1 MHYDMYGEAVRLPGG
16 DPVEQ
21 HPVEST
27 VIEAIGYSRVLEI
40 RFESGQ
46 VYQYYDVP
54 DDIFDAM
61 LNAPSKGKFFNQNI
75 RGKFRYREI
84 EVKSRGAGAVQS
96 AEKAEG
102 A

>member
-1 MHYDMYGEAVRLPGG
+1 M
-16 DPVEQ
+16 EQ

-40 RFESGQ
+40 HFESGRI
-46 VYQYYDVP
+46 YQYYDVP

-84 EVKSRGAGAVQS
+84 EVKSRGAGSSPAS
-96 AEKAEG
+96 AQAAPTTGETG
-102 A
+102 GT

>member
-1 MHYDMYGEAVRLPGG
+1 M
-16 DPVEQ
+16 EQ

-61 LNAPSKGKFFNQNI
+61 LDAPSKGKFFNQNI
-75 RGKFRYREI
+75 RGRFRYREI
-84 EVKSRGAGAVQS
+84 EVKSRGAGTAK
-96 AEKAEG
+96 KAAGE
-102 A
+102 